1 MISLR
6 TDTHLGLQING
17 AAALVQGIHAW
28 GCGSVWCAQ
37 GPNRLTG
44 IAITTHQTRIVDCYL
59 DFNLLDLTDP
69 AEVVVSN
76 TFFLGTRERPPPLS
90 GCSCSRLTAAIGV
103 VVQTL
108 GCWRRTRATGRC

>member
-37 GPNRLTG
+37 GQNRLTG

-76 TFFLGTRERPPPLS
+76 TFFLGTRERPPSLS
-90 GCSCSRLTAAIGV
+90 VRSCSRLTAIGV